1 MRSEIDD
8 RNAREMI
15 RLVLR
20 KVGFEIISLRG
31 IDEGD
36 YWIHLKREAKESM
49 KAEYAGKVIQ

>member
-8 RNAREMI
+8 RTTRHSIETILNKA
-15 RLVLR
+15 
-20 KVGFEIISLRG
+20 GFEIISIRG

-36 YWIHLKREAKESM
+36 YWIHLKRGAKDSM

>member
-15 RLVLR
+15 GPVLR
-20 KVGFEIISLRG
+20 KAGFEVISLRG

-36 YWIHLKREAKESM
+36 YWIHIRKE
-49 KAEYAGKVIQ
+49 GK